1 MKCVVAKIVVN
12 SCSRC
17 LNISTNVIEVTS
29 KLTLNSSK
37 RVKIVESSIG
47 ILQSLPNTLIVAG
60 QVAISSAD

>member
-1 MKCVVAKIVVN
+1 M
-12 SCSRC
+12 
-17 LNISTNVIEVTS
+17 IEVTS